1 MQQTHIIANATTNAV
16 HYAGHLPDGSSVQ
29 AHSAGDI
36 YPYVIA
42 VRGCC
47 DEWTAEIIPT
57 GTKIKALTYGGA
69 YALAYEKAA
78 ALLAADKAKTIETP
92 KEAKTVS
99 IVFSNETN
107 PEIQAEAQR
116 RIIDCAKFGISQSWG
131 VRAVFE
137 TGRVASL
144 TAGYALELFETVSIT
159 GASRQAVL
167 LTLPNTVDNLHRCT
181 GLCHDFAQFQRR
193 QGAYIEGTK

>member
-1 MQQTHIIANATTNAV
+1 MQQTQNAATATAQNT

-36 YPYVIA
+36 YPYVVA

-57 GTKIKALTYGGA
+57 GTKIQALTYGGA

-78 ALLAADKAKTIETP
+78 ALLAADKAKAAETP
-92 KEAKTVS
+92 KKAPIVS

-107 PEIQAEAQR
+107 PEIQTEAQR
-116 RIIDCAKFGISQSWG
+116 RIIDCVKFGIAQSWG
-131 VRAVFE
+131 VRAVRE
-137 TGRVASL
+137 NGRISSL
-144 TAGYALELFETVSIT
+144 TAGYAVELFETVSIT
-159 GASRQAVL
+159 GASREAVL

-193 QGAYIEGTK
+193 QGT